1 MDKNQIKPNMIV
13 EAIFYKYGTT
23 IVQGKVNEVLSVP
36 GMSNGRFIE
45 DLPLISISV
54 QKIVEGDETYLGYT
68 IGVPPEDVIR
78 EV

>member
-13 EAIFYKYGTT
+13 EAIFYKYGKT

-36 GMSNGRFIE
+36 GMKNGRFVE

-54 QKIVEGDETYLGYT
+54 QKIVEGDPTYLGYT
-68 IGVPPEDVIR
+68 IGVAPEDVIR

>member
-36 GMSNGRFIE
+36 GMKNGKFVD
-45 DLPLISISV
+45 DLPLVSISV

-68 IGVPPEDVIR
+68 IGVDPEDVIK

>member
-13 EAIFYKYGTT
+13 EAIFYKYGKT

-36 GMSNGRFIE
+36 GMKNGKFVE

-54 QKIVEGDETYLGYT
+54 QKIIEGDQDYLGYT
-68 IGVPPEDVIR
+68 IGVAPEDIIR